1 MGSFFLPWT
10 WLLTAVFFRKL
21 RILFSFSFIK
31 QIQLSGHVRRC
42 LFAGSAEKFF
52 RQIVHLFLK
61 HHLMG
66 SLFLNDRSDG
76 TDQFCL
82 FGHHRVQL

>member
-10 WLLTAVFFRKL
+10 QLPAVVFFRKF

-31 QIQLSGHVRRC
+31 QIQLSGNVRRC

-52 RQIVHLFLK
+52 RQKVHLFLK

-66 SLFLNDRSDG
+66 RLFLNDRSEG

-82 FGHHRVQL
+82 FGHHHVQL